1 MSSPGEHNPEDEI
14 LAALRNLEERVSR
27 LESHLDLQPEPERQS
42 PTPAASAEERE
53 EALELRIG
61 QNWFAKAGIVGLAG
75 GFAFLLTFP
84 YGNIPPVIPS
94 LVGYVLVGAIVV
106 LSIIWRNT
114 FEQVSRYL
122 LGGGLILFYFT
133 TLRLSHFSPEPAL
146 TDRTLEVILLSIV
159 VVVNITIS
167 LRRASPYLT
176 SMSLLLGCVTA
187 LIAPHP
193 YVTLTLLLLL
203 ALISSYGF
211 ARFRW
216 TGVLLVG
223 TTLVYFS
230 HVVLALNNPV
240 AGNPLRLVGGP
251 EPSNFFLL
259 MYVIVFG
266 IAALQGLK
274 DREETLAHA
283 SAALL
288 NCGAALFLLFV
299 ATALGQHSD
308 VPLWHTA
315 LSAVSLCI
323 AGTFWTIRRSK
334 YSTFVYAMVGYFALS
349 VAIVA
354 GVAKPDF
361 FVWLCWESVLVLVTA
376 VWFRSRF
383 IVVANFVIFLI
394 AFITYLATAGTL
406 SIVSIS
412 FGLAAILSARIL
424 NWQKDRLELHTEMM
438 RNAYLGSALF
448 VIPYALYHSVPSGL
462 VSLSW
467 LLVALV
473 YYVISRVLRL
483 RKYRWMA
490 ILTIL
495 MTIVYVFAID
505 LVGLDPTLRIVSF
518 LVLGTALLA
527 VSMIYTRRK
536 ASRPAAGNA
545 TPHLRCD
552 RTE

>member
-1 MSSPGEHNPEDEI
+1 M
-14 LAALRNLEERVSR
+14 
-27 LESHLDLQPEPERQS
+27 
-42 PTPAASAEERE
+42 
-53 EALELRIG
+53 
-61 QNWFAKAGIVGLAG
+61 
-75 GFAFLLTFP
+75 
-84 YGNIPPVIPS
+84 
-94 LVGYVLVGAIVV
+94 LVGAIVF
-106 LSIIWRNT
+106 LSVIWRNT

-122 LGGGLILFYFT
+122 LGVGLMLFYFA
-133 TLRLSHFSPEPAL
+133 TLRLAHFSPEPAL
-146 TDRTLEVILLSIV
+146 TDNTLEVILLSIV
-159 VVVNITIS
+159 VGVNFTIS

-187 LIAPHP
+187 LIALQP
-193 YVTLTLLLLL
+193 YATLALLLLL
-203 ALISSYGF
+203 ALVSAYGF
-211 ARFRW
+211 IRFRW
-216 TGVLLVG
+216 TGVLVVG

-230 HVVLALNNPV
+230 HFLLALNNPV
-240 AGNPLRLVGGP
+240 AGNPLRLDGGP
-251 EPSNFFLL
+251 EPSNVFLL
-259 MYVIVFG
+259 MYVMVFG
-266 IAALQGLK
+266 IAILRGLK
-274 DREETLAHA
+274 DREETLAYGSLA
-283 SAALL
+283 LLNGGAALL
-288 NCGAALFLLFV
+288 FLFV

-308 VPLWHTA
+308 VALWHTA

-323 AGTFWTIRRSK
+323 AGTFWTSRRSK

-383 IVVANFVIFLI
+383 IVVANFIIFLMTFI
-394 AFITYLATAGTL
+394 AYLATAGTL

-412 FGLAAILSARIL
+412 FGLAAILSARML

-448 VIPYALYHSVPSGL
+448 AIPYALYHSVPSGL

-467 LLVALV
+467 LLVALA

-505 LVGLDPTLRIVSF
+505 LVGLDQTFRIVSF

-536 ASRPAAGNA
+536 ASRKAAGNA
-545 TPHLRCD
+545 APSDDAHTSA
-552 RTE
+552 